1 VRVSCLK
8 LMSRRRCLF
17 ILYLGLYL
25 LIGFFLK
32 FSSRLYSNSMIWR
45 SDVGI
50 AVEAPA
56 IWHTGTEGGVY
67 PSEMCNKQSKVSGR
81 YILRLIVLNICIIG
95 EACIE

>member
-1 VRVSCLK
+1 
-8 LMSRRRCLF
+8 
-17 ILYLGLYL
+17 
-25 LIGFFLK
+25 
-32 FSSRLYSNSMIWR
+32 
-45 SDVGI
+45 VGI

-67 PSEMCNKQSKVSGR
+67 PSEMCNKQSKVSRR

>member
-1 VRVSCLK
+1 MFEISVKEKMFIYIIFGIVSID
-8 LMSRRRCLF
+8 R
-17 ILYLGLYL
+17 
-25 LIGFFLK
+25 FFLEV
-32 FSSRLYSNSMIWR
+32 SSRLYSNSMIWR

-67 PSEMCNKQSKVSGR
+67 PSEMCNKQSKVSRR